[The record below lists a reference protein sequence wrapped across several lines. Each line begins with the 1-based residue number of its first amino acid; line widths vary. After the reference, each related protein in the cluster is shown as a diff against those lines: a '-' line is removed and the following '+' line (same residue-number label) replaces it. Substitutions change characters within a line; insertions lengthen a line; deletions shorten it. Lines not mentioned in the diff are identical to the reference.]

1 VDKVLFEVAGERGKM
16 VVYEDSELGHVFA
29 VMPFNGKVNPTIL
42 REVREMTLDPWRYV
56 EGIGFLLDL
65 TAWRQESRLDVDDI
79 KNKVEGKYREIID
92 QIFQYLET
100 APSKT
105 AEEKKRAKKK
115 RKSRKKTKKAKKGG
129 KKRRQA

>member
-1 VDKVLFEVAGERGKM
+1 MDKVLFEVAGERGK
-16 VVYEDSELGHVFA
+16 VAVYEDSELGHVFA

-65 TAWRQESRLDVDDI
+65 TAWRQESQVDVDDI

>member
-29 VMPFNGKVNPTIL
+29 VMPFSGKVNPTIL

-100 APSKT
+100 TLSKT
-105 AEEKKRAKKK
+105 VKEKRKTKKK
-115 RKSRKKTKKAKKGG
+115 GKSKKKTKRTKKGRT
-129 KKRRQA
+129 KRRQA

>member
-1 VDKVLFEVAGERGKM
+1 MDKVLFEVAGERGK
-16 VVYEDSELGHVFA
+16 VAVYEDSELGHVFA

-65 TAWRQESRLDVDDI
+65 TAWRHESRLDVDDI

-92 QIFQYLET
+92 QVFQYLET